1 MRVNKLLPVSMVF
14 SFLVPIVGLIMSF
27 LSLDKKSMNRI
38 PFMLVSLFYFFILIK
53 TPPLGDL
60 YRRYLEI
67 SEYNRNTNI
76 LEIITQHP
84 DVLLYIHGYI
94 FQYFNIPFFFI
105 PAMYGAV
112 MTYFYMASFRN
123 MLLNNEYS
131 SEESTKDK
139 GFVFTHVI
147 VFSALNILN
156 LVLGIRYGAAMV
168 FIIYAITCFYSRSK
182 ARFAV
187 FSCLSLLMHFS
198 MIFILICFL
207 GSRYIKIKKNY
218 IIPLVF
224 IFYFL
229 SSFVLRSV
237 LPGISFMGVG
247 DYAMGGYVDGVWSEI
262 PTDTNTLILA
272 YLSRGLGILA
282 LFFYLKDKNEML
294 VIDRFLNFVIPAC
307 FIMSISYTALN
318 RYINIA
324 QAFLMLRVCY
334 MYLSNANIYSHLRV
348 ISNKTLSLLRYYLLA
363 FAVLSMV
370 IINVYTQRRTLIMGG
385 GWVYAYTSP
394 VFLLNYSTTDFKL
407 YLKDI
412 DNDGYWMSE

>member
-84 DVLLYIHGYI
+84 DILLYIHGYI

-168 FIIYAITCFYSRSK
+168 FIIYAITCF
-182 ARFAV
+182 
-187 FSCLSLLMHFS
+187 
-198 MIFILICFL
+198 
-207 GSRYIKIKKNY
+207 
-218 IIPLVF
+218 
-224 IFYFL
+224 
-229 SSFVLRSV
+229 
-237 LPGISFMGVG
+237 
-247 DYAMGGYVDGVWSEI
+247 
-262 PTDTNTLILA
+262 
-272 YLSRGLGILA
+272 
-282 LFFYLKDKNEML
+282 
-294 VIDRFLNFVIPAC
+294 
-307 FIMSISYTALN
+307 
-318 RYINIA
+318 
-324 QAFLMLRVCY
+324 
-334 MYLSNANIYSHLRV
+334 
-348 ISNKTLSLLRYYLLA
+348 
-363 FAVLSMV
+363 
-370 IINVYTQRRTLIMGG
+370 
-385 GWVYAYTSP
+385 
-394 VFLLNYSTTDFKL
+394 
-407 YLKDI
+407 
-412 DNDGYWMSE
+412 

>member
-1 MRVNKLLPVSMVF
+1 
-14 SFLVPIVGLIMSF
+14 
-27 LSLDKKSMNRI
+27 
-38 PFMLVSLFYFFILIK
+38 
-53 TPPLGDL
+53 
-60 YRRYLEI
+60 
-67 SEYNRNTNI
+67 
-76 LEIITQHP
+76 
-84 DVLLYIHGYI
+84 
-94 FQYFNIPFFFI
+94 
-105 PAMYGAV
+105 
-112 MTYFYMASFRN
+112 
-123 MLLNNEYS
+123 
-131 SEESTKDK
+131 
-139 GFVFTHVI
+139 
-147 VFSALNILN
+147 
-156 LVLGIRYGAAMV
+156 
-168 FIIYAITCFYSRSK
+168 
-182 ARFAV
+182 
-187 FSCLSLLMHFS
+187 
-198 MIFILICFL
+198 
-207 GSRYIKIKKNY
+207 
-218 IIPLVF
+218 
-224 IFYFL
+224 
-229 SSFVLRSV
+229 
-237 LPGISFMGVG
+237 SFMGVG